1 MATSTIARR
10 YAEAYFGLAEQ
21 ADDLPGWREGVARAV
36 DVLSRPDVALI
47 LQNPRLSLAER
58 TRFALEILDG
68 LAEPARNLVRLLV
81 ERKRIRIL
89 ADVLEHYDVLVDR
102 ASGVIRADITTA
114 IPVDA
119 ALEKSITTTL
129 RERLG
134 ADVQTVVHQD
144 PALIGGLVIR
154 VGDRVID
161 GSVRTRLQ
169 QLQASLA

>member
-21 ADDLPGWREGVARAV
+21 AGDFAGWRVGVARAV
-36 DVLSRPDVALI
+36 DVLSRPEAARI

-58 TRFALEILDG
+58 TRFALEVLEG
-68 LAEPARNLVRLLV
+68 VAEPARNLVRLLV

-89 ADVLEHYDVLVDR
+89 ADVLEHYDLLVDR
-102 ASGVIRADITTA
+102 ASGVVRAEVTSA
-114 IPVDA
+114 VAVDP
-119 ALEKSITTTL
+119 ALERRITRAL
-129 RERLG
+129 GERLG
-134 ADVQTVVHQD
+134 GAVETTVRED
-144 PALIGGLVIR
+144 PTLVGGLVIR
-154 VGDRVID
+154 IGDRVID